1 MSDDL
6 APLVERSRRGDMEAF
21 GALVAETEAYVYNL
35 AYRILGN
42 VQEAEDM
49 TQDVFVRVWRALPEF
64 RADCKFTT
72 WLYRIVMN
80 TSLNRQRQL
89 RAELQIVDHTDALDD
104 LALPKETSDADPSA
118 AAIDRETVAALW
130 AAVER
135 LSAKYRLVIALFY
148 QEGLSYEEIAELLA
162 LPLGTVKSHLNRA
175 RCALGKVLRTRKES
189 HHASL

>member
-1 MSDDL
+1 
-6 APLVERSRRGDMEAF
+6 MEAF
-21 GALVAETEAYVYNL
+21 GALVAETETYVYNL

-42 VQEAEDM
+42 AQEAEDM

-64 RADCKFTT
+64 RADSKFTT

-80 TSLNRQRQL
+80 TSLNRRRQL
-89 RAELQIVDHTDALDD
+89 RTELQTVDRDDALDG
-104 LALPKETSDADPSA
+104 LALPREASGADPSA
-118 AAIDRETVAALW
+118 AAIDRETSAMLW

-162 LPLGTVKSHLNRA
+162 LPLGTVKSHLSRA
-175 RCALGKVLRTRKES
+175 RSALAKVLRTRKEN

>member
-6 APLVERSRRGDMEAF
+6 APLVERSRQGDMEAF
-21 GALVAETEAYVYNL
+21 GALVAETETYVYNL

-42 VQEAEDM
+42 AQEAEDM

-64 RADCKFTT
+64 RADSKFTT
-72 WLYRIVMN
+72 WLYRIVVN
-80 TSLNRQRQL
+80 TSLNRRRQL
-89 RAELQIVDHTDALDD
+89 RAELQTVDRDDALDG
-104 LALPKETSDADPSA
+104 LALPREASGADPSA
-118 AAIDRETVAALW
+118 AAIDRETIAALW

-162 LPLGTVKSHLNRA
+162 LPLGTVKSHLSRA
-175 RCALGKVLRTRKES
+175 RRALAKVLRTRKEN

>member
-6 APLVERSRRGDMEAF
+6 APLVERSRQGDMEAF
-21 GALVAETEAYVYNL
+21 RALVAETEAYVYNL

-42 VQEAEDM
+42 AQEAEDM

-64 RADCKFTT
+64 RADSKFTT
-72 WLYRIVMN
+72 WLYRIVVN
-80 TSLNRQRQL
+80 TSLNRRRQL
-89 RAELQIVDHTDALDD
+89 RAELQTVDHDDALNG
-104 LALPKETSDADPSA
+104 LALPREASGADPSA
-118 AAIDRETVAALW
+118 AAIDRETIAALW

-162 LPLGTVKSHLNRA
+162 LPLGTVKSHLSRA
-175 RCALGKVLRTRKES
+175 RRALAKVLRTRKES